1 MKRRF
6 GFRFRSI
13 YTKFTLLFLVIW
25 WFMNMF
31 TFTVT
36 ALFMRSSTFNDLSKV
51 HPSQFEEFRALR
63 SRMSVTFLFSL
74 IVGSLIILMA
84 VKSIVKPIK
93 KLSEASKEVASGN
106 FDIQMEVE
114 SQDELGRLTEDF
126 NLMVTELNNLDQMR
140 NEFVSNVSHEFKT
153 PITSIKGYA
162 KLLKKKELDP
172 AVHDEYADIIVT
184 ESERLSLLSSNLLK
198 LSTLD
203 SRAIQTHRTR
213 FSLDEEIRKVI
224 LILEPQWTKK
234 EIDLDVDLED
244 LVIEGDRQ
252 LLYEV
257 WMNLIQNAVKFSKEK
272 GTVSV
277 KLEKTGD
284 KIVFRT
290 VNSAADLKDEETGRF
305 FERFYKGDPSRSSE
319 GSGLGLAIAKKIIDA
334 HGGNI
339 KVDSREGEITF
350 TVELEEEHHLKNQ

>member
-1 MKRRF
+1 M
-6 GFRFRSI
+6 I
-13 YTKFTLLFLVIW
+13 
-25 WFMNMF
+25 

-36 ALFMRSSTFNDLSKV
+36 ALFMRSSTFNDLTKV
-51 HPSQFEEFRALR
+51 HLSQFEEFRALR
-63 SRMSVTFLFSL
+63 TRMSVTFLFSL
-74 IVGSLIILMA
+74 IIGSLIILMA

-106 FDIQMEVE
+106 FDIQMKVE

-162 KLLKKKELDP
+162 KLLKKKSLDP
-172 AVHDEYADIIVT
+172 DVHDEYADIIIT

-203 SRAIQTHRTR
+203 SRAIQTHWTR

-224 LILEPQWTKK
+224 LILEPQWARK
-234 EIDLDVDLED
+234 EIELDVELED
-244 LVIEGDRQ
+244 LTIEGDRQ

-257 WMNLIQNAVKFSKEK
+257 WMNLIQNAVKFSDEK
-272 GTVSV
+272 DKVSI
-277 KLEKTGD
+277 KLEKIGH
-284 KIVFRT
+284 KIYFRT
-290 VNSAADLKDEETGRF
+290 INTATNLGMEKPDRV
-305 FERFYKGDPSRSSE
+305 FERFYKGDASRSTE

-334 HGGNI
+334 HGGII
-339 KVDSREGEITF
+339 KVDSSEEKITF
-350 TVELEEEHHLKNQ
+350 TVELNEDQKQ

>member
-1 MKRRF
+1 
-6 GFRFRSI
+6 
-13 YTKFTLLFLVIW
+13 
-25 WFMNMF
+25 MF

-51 HPSQFEEFRALR
+51 HLSQFEEFRELR
-63 SRMSVTFLFSL
+63 TRMSVTFLFSL

-93 KLSEASKEVASGN
+93 KLSKASKEVASGN
-106 FDIQMEVE
+106 FDIQMKVE

-162 KLLKKKELDP
+162 KLLKKKELDQ
-172 AVHDEYADIIVT
+172 AEHDEYADIIVT

-224 LILEPQWTKK
+224 LILEPQWARK
-234 EIDLDVDLED
+234 EIDLDVELED
-244 LVIEGDRQ
+244 IVIEGDKQ

-257 WMNLIQNAVKFSKEK
+257 WMNLIQNAVKFSKDK
-272 GTVSV
+272 GAVSI
-277 KLEKTGD
+277 KLD
-284 KIVFRT
+284 KKGHKIYFRT
-290 VNSAADLKDEETGRF
+290 VNSSANLSIGEPGRV
-305 FERFYKGDPSRSSE
+305 FERFYKGDPSRSTE

-334 HGGNI
+334 HGGGI
-339 KVDSREGEITF
+339 KVESGDEKITF
-350 TVELEEEHHLKNQ
+350 TVELDDDHDL

>member
-1 MKRRF
+1 
-6 GFRFRSI
+6 
-13 YTKFTLLFLVIW
+13 
-25 WFMNMF
+25 MF

-51 HPSQFEEFRALR
+51 HLSQFEEFRELR
-63 SRMSVTFLFSL
+63 TRMSVTFLISL

-93 KLSEASKEVASGN
+93 KLSKASKEVASGN
-106 FDIQMEVE
+106 FNIQMDVE

-172 AVHDEYADIIVT
+172 VEHDEYADIIIM

-224 LILEPQWTKK
+224 LILEPQWTRK
-234 EIDLDVDLED
+234 ELDLDVDLENIA
-244 LVIEGDRQ
+244 IEGDRQ

-272 GTVSV
+272 ETVSIR
-277 KLEKTGD
+277 LEKTGH
-284 KIVFRT
+284 KIYFRT
-290 VNSAADLKDEETGRF
+290 VNSGSERGIGEPDRV
-305 FERFYKGDPSRSSE
+305 FERFYKGDPSRSTE

-334 HGGNI
+334 HGGGI
-339 KVDSREGEITF
+339 KVDSSEGEITF
-350 TVELEEEHHLKNQ
+350 TVELDEDHHQ

>member
-1 MKRRF
+1 MRKR
-6 GFRFRSI
+6 FRFKSI

-36 ALFMRSSTFNDLSKV
+36 AHFMRSSTFNDLTKV
-51 HPSQFEEFRALR
+51 HPSQFEEFSALR
-63 SRMSVTFLFSL
+63 TRMGVTFLFSL
-74 IVGSLIILMA
+74 VIGSLIILMA

-106 FDIQMEVE
+106 FDIQMKVE
-114 SQDELGRLTEDF
+114 SRDELGTLTEDF
-126 NLMVTELNNLDQMR
+126 NLMVSELNNLDQMR

-162 KLLKKKELDP
+162 KLLKKKSLDP
-172 AVHDEYADIIVT
+172 VQHDEYADIIIT
-184 ESERLSLLSSNLLK
+184 ESERVSMLSSNLLK

-213 FSLDEEIRKVI
+213 FSLDEEIRKVM
-224 LILEPQWTKK
+224 LTLEPQWTKK
-234 EIDLDVDLED
+234 EIELDVELED
-244 LVIEGDRQ
+244 LTILGDRQ

-257 WMNLIQNAVKFSKEK
+257 WMNLIQNAVKFSKEN
-272 GTVSV
+272 GILSI
-277 KLEKTGD
+277 KLEKIGH
-284 KIVFRT
+284 KIYFRT
-290 VNSAADLKDEETGRF
+290 VNSAVNLSLGETDRF
-305 FERFYKGDPSRSSE
+305 FERFYKGDSSRSTE

-334 HGGNI
+334 HGGSI
-339 KVDSREGEITF
+339 KVDSSEEKITF
-350 TVELEEEHHLKNQ
+350 TVELDEDHHL